1 MKKIL
6 ASMIIIIELLCFCNT
21 TIAMAMNDTDSVE
34 VQQEVAEN
42 STKVESIKESTEEK
56 KQEENKTM
64 EIPKSENTEE
74 NVTSQEIAVPEK
86 KDVEEDKLIEVE
98 ETSKEIMSETEV
110 VQEELEKEKLE
121 ENIIDDEAIINSE
134 DTPEIPDKV
143 VRVTFTYNNISYS
156 VDLSSKELGV
166 DLNGY
171 EYYFV
176 TKTNT
181 GLNLYYSN
189 ERIRASYKYP
199 SEDKYDIRC
208 CKNTISVKINTT
220 TGELEKSILNLQE
233 SYSVIYKKNIVVSN
247 QNIYHTTSNTK
258 IFDKNC
264 GYEYDVSKEKGENC
278 NEVVKAT
285 KTINIYEKAGINH
298 DIIATIQEGLTI
310 KRIKKSV
317 NEMHGHVWDKIEL
330 SDGQEAYVFSDEVE
344 LITDTKE
351 INFKY
356 NDKKYTIYLS
366 SSSLNMNLDEYEYY
380 FVTKTNTGLN
390 LYYSNERIKASYK
403 YPSDEKYDINGGINT
418 IILKINNNGTLEKSI
433 FDLKNK
439 YKVII
444 GNNIVVSNQ
453 NIYHNNDILFK
464 KNYGYEYDDTKE
476 KGEICNDVVK
486 AIKTITVYEKAGVN
500 YDIIATVQE
509 GLTIKR
515 IKKAVNEIHGHVWD
529 KIELSDGQ
537 EAYVFSDEIEPISDA
552 KEISFKYEDKVYKT
566 YLSPSSLNIN
576 LDNYE
581 YYFVTKTNTGLNLYY
596 SNERIRASYKYPSEE
611 KYDINGGINTIII
624 TINSN
629 GTLSKSTFD
638 FKNKYKVILRNNIV
652 ASNQNI
658 YHTTSNTK
666 IFDKSCGYEYDTAK
680 EKEENCNETVKTIKT
695 INIYEKAGI
704 NHDIIA
710 TVQEGIAIKRI
721 KKSVNEIHG
730 HVWDKIELSDGQE
743 AYVFSDEVELI
754 TDTKEINFKYNDK
767 KYTIYLSS
775 SSLNMNLDNYEY
787 YFVTK
792 TNTGLNLYY
801 SNERIRASY
810 KYPSEEKY
818 DINGGINTI
827 IITINSNG
835 TLSKSTFDFKNKY
848 KVILR
853 NNIVASNQNIYHT
866 TSNTKIFDKSCGY
879 EYDTAKEKEENCN
892 ETVKTIKTINIY
904 EKAGIN
910 HDIIATVQE
919 GIAIKRIKKSVNEIH
934 GHVWDKI
941 ELSDGQEAYV
951 FSDEV
956 ELITDTKEINFK
968 YNDKKY
974 TIYLSSSSLNM
985 NLDNYEY
992 YFVTKTNTGL
1002 NLYYSNERIRASYK
1016 YPSEEKYD
1024 INGGINTIIITINS
1038 NGTLSKSTFD
1048 FKNKYKVILRNNI
1061 VASNQKIYYNNS
1073 VINNVSI
1080 YDQVEKIYYQEN
1092 YLWNQ
1097 ISQSYNTSKEIDN
1110 KERLYDSMTRLEKV
1124 EMLDDLTVWWNTAW
1138 ASAMYF
1144 KDALPHASSA
1154 LLYFLTKGESGKTSN
1169 TYQYENELF
1178 REGHTMRELQ
1188 IDKYCVKDQLNKTI
1202 NSVLTAAESINGVK
1216 DEDYIT
1222 FCNVEEASGEVLPG
1236 TALDWYLTV
1245 HNYRIKTENCFFRIN
1260 DFYKLNLK
1268 FGLIDY
1274 YDWEK
1279 GDPEYSDSVEEMAKE
1294 ALGIV
1299 ASQMFELHRAGMAR
1313 NYTNYAEVNYIIR
1326 WNKGQ
1331 RMGAEGMSP
1340 SVVYIGG
1347 ESVDE

>member
-366 SSSLNMNLDEYEYY
+366 SSSLNMNLD
-380 FVTKTNTGLN
+380 
-390 LYYSNERIKASYK
+390 
-403 YPSDEKYDINGGINT
+403 
-418 IILKINNNGTLEKSI
+418 
-433 FDLKNK
+433 
-439 YKVII
+439 
-444 GNNIVVSNQ
+444 
-453 NIYHNNDILFK
+453 
-464 KNYGYEYDDTKE
+464 
-476 KGEICNDVVK
+476 
-486 AIKTITVYEKAGVN
+486 
-500 YDIIATVQE
+500 
-509 GLTIKR
+509 
-515 IKKAVNEIHGHVWD
+515 
-529 KIELSDGQ
+529 
-537 EAYVFSDEIEPISDA
+537 
-552 KEISFKYEDKVYKT
+552 
-566 YLSPSSLNIN
+566 
-576 LDNYE
+576 NYE
-581 YYFVTKTNTGLNLYY
+581 YYFVTKTNIGLNLYY
-596 SNERIRASYKYPSEE
+596 SN
-611 KYDINGGINTIII
+611 D
-624 TINSN
+624 
-629 GTLSKSTFD
+629 
-638 FKNKYKVILRNNIV
+638 
-652 ASNQNI
+652 
-658 YHTTSNTK
+658 
-666 IFDKSCGYEYDTAK
+666 
-680 EKEENCNETVKTIKT
+680 
-695 INIYEKAGI
+695 
-704 NHDIIA
+704 
-710 TVQEGIAIKRI
+710 RI
-721 KKSVNEIHG
+721 K
-730 HVWDKIELSDGQE
+730 
-743 AYVFSDEVELI
+743 
-754 TDTKEINFKYNDK
+754 
-767 KYTIYLSS
+767 
-775 SSLNMNLDNYEY
+775 
-787 YFVTK
+787 
-792 TNTGLNLYY
+792 
-801 SNERIRASY
+801 
-810 KYPSEEKY
+810 
-818 DINGGINTI
+818 
-827 IITINSNG
+827 
-835 TLSKSTFDFKNKY
+835 
-848 KVILR
+848 
-853 NNIVASNQNIYHT
+853 
-866 TSNTKIFDKSCGY
+866 
-879 EYDTAKEKEENCN
+879 
-892 ETVKTIKTINIY
+892 
-904 EKAGIN
+904 
-910 HDIIATVQE
+910 
-919 GIAIKRIKKSVNEIH
+919 
-934 GHVWDKI
+934 
-941 ELSDGQEAYV
+941 
-951 FSDEV
+951 
-956 ELITDTKEINFK
+956 
-968 YNDKKY
+968 
-974 TIYLSSSSLNM
+974 
-985 NLDNYEY
+985 
-992 YFVTKTNTGL
+992 
-1002 NLYYSNERIRASYK
+1002 ASYK

>member
-853 NNIVASNQNIYHT
+853 NNIVASNQ
-866 TSNTKIFDKSCGY
+866 
-879 EYDTAKEKEENCN
+879 
-892 ETVKTIKTINIY
+892 
-904 EKAGIN
+904 
-910 HDIIATVQE
+910 
-919 GIAIKRIKKSVNEIH
+919 
-934 GHVWDKI
+934 
-941 ELSDGQEAYV
+941 
-951 FSDEV
+951 
-956 ELITDTKEINFK
+956 
-968 YNDKKY
+968 
-974 TIYLSSSSLNM
+974 
-985 NLDNYEY
+985 
-992 YFVTKTNTGL
+992 
-1002 NLYYSNERIRASYK
+1002 
-1016 YPSEEKYD
+1016 
-1024 INGGINTIIITINS
+1024 
-1038 NGTLSKSTFD
+1038 
-1048 FKNKYKVILRNNI
+1048 
-1061 VASNQKIYYNNS
+1061 KIYYNNS